1 VTDIDTEP
9 DIEPDVLE
17 DDMED
22 ELEYELL
29 ELVTDKLELVEVED
43 EECVVLEDV
52 EVLVT

>member
-1 VTDIDTEP
+1 VTEITYEP
-9 DIEPDVLE
+9 DIDVLE